1 MQMQQRLLSLWTR
14 LVAQVGTL
22 VLSGIMGLIVWLI
35 AINSINP
42 LVTRVFPESLPIEV
56 RGLAPELMPLQDLSK
71 ETVRATLRAP
81 EKNWESLQSR
91 NLQAYIDLTGY
102 TKGAYDVPIE
112 IVPDDKNVHVTE
124 MQRRQLRIQLDEII
138 TKTVDVHVSVMDSTE
153 YGYSWETPV
162 VEPSSLL
169 IRGPAQLVN
178 QVVVA
183 EAPVYLR
190 GATAQVERIQT
201 VQMLNRQD
209 QPVVNV
215 LAEPAAVEVTIP
227 VERWPGRRSVAVRVK
242 LVGLP
247 ATGYRLGRVTPEP
260 SNIVLYGNAAAL
272 EQVPGFVETAPLSLD
287 GATAEIQVR
296 LELILPDGVN
306 AFEGNAVA
314 IIAEIL
320 PIEEGRRVTLRPLLR
335 SVGPGLDA
343 TFAPD
348 TVDVILS
355 GPRTSLN
362 ALGPDDVYAILD
374 VSGLLPGSYVIK
386 PNVAK
391 PEEIRNEG
399 VLPETV
405 EVLITSLVTPNS
417 TAPITAAITSPLTAT
432 APLTGTPLLT
442 LTEGVTTAT
451 MGATMRTTPDVSPAI
466 TATQSIS
473 VTTVP

>member
-1 MQMQQRLLSLWTR
+1 
-14 LVAQVGTL
+14 
-22 VLSGIMGLIVWLI
+22 
-35 AINSINP
+35 
-42 LVTRVFPESLPIEV
+42 
-56 RGLAPELMPLQDLSK
+56 
-71 ETVRATLRAP
+71 
-81 EKNWESLQSR
+81 
-91 NLQAYIDLTGY
+91 
-102 TKGAYDVPIE
+102 
-112 IVPDDKNVHVTE
+112 
-124 MQRRQLRIQLDEII
+124 
-138 TKTVDVHVSVMDSTE
+138 MDSTE

-242 LVGLP
+242 LVGSP

-287 GATAEIQVR
+287 GATAEILVR

-306 AFEGNAVA
+306 ASDGNTVAVV
-314 IIAEIL
+314 AEVL
-320 PIEEGRRVTLRPLLR
+320 PIEDGLTMTLRPIVR
-335 SVGPGLDA
+335 GVGLGLQA

-355 GPRTSLN
+355 GPLTSLN
-362 ALGPDDVYAILD
+362 ALGSDDVYAILD
-374 VSGLLPGSYVIK
+374 VNRLLPGSYVIK

-417 TAPITAAITSPLTAT
+417 TATITATITSPITAT

-451 MGATMRTTPDVSPAI
+451 MGATPDVSPTI
-466 TATQSIS
+466 TATRSIS

>member
-1 MQMQQRLLSLWTR
+1 MQQRLLSLWKR

-42 LVTRVFPESLPIEV
+42 LVTRTFPESIPIEV
-56 RGLAPELMPLQDLSK
+56 RGLAPDLMPLQDLSK

-201 VQMLNRQD
+201 VQVLNRQD
-209 QPVVNV
+209 QPVANV

-242 LVGLP
+242 LVGSP

-287 GATAEIQVR
+287 GATAEILVR

-306 AFEGNAVA
+306 ASDGNTVAVV
-314 IIAEIL
+314 AEVL
-320 PIEEGRRVTLRPLLR
+320 PIEDGLTMTLRPIVR
-335 SVGPGLDA
+335 GVGLGLQA

-355 GPRTSLN
+355 GPLTSLN
-362 ALGPDDVYAILD
+362 ALGSDDVYAILD
-374 VSGLLPGSYVIK
+374 VNRLLPGSYVIK

-417 TAPITAAITSPLTAT
+417 TATITSPLTAT
-432 APLTGTPLLT
+432 APVTGTPLLT

-451 MGATMRTTPDVSPAI
+451 MGATPDVSPTI
-466 TATQSIS
+466 TATRSIS

>member
-1 MQMQQRLLSLWTR
+1 MQQRLLSLWKR

-42 LVTRVFPESLPIEV
+42 LVTRTFPESIPIEV
-56 RGLAPELMPLQDLSK
+56 RGLAPDLMPLQDLSK

-178 QVVVA
+178 QAVVA

-201 VQMLNRQD
+201 VQVLNRQD
-209 QPVVNV
+209 QPVANV

-242 LVGLP
+242 LVGSP

-287 GATAEIQVR
+287 GATAEILVR

-306 AFEGNAVA
+306 ASDGNTVAVV
-314 IIAEIL
+314 AEVL
-320 PIEEGRRVTLRPLLR
+320 PIEDGLTMTLRPIVR
-335 SVGPGLDA
+335 GVGLGLQA

-355 GPRTSLN
+355 GPLTSLN
-362 ALGPDDVYAILD
+362 ALGSDDVYAILD
-374 VSGLLPGSYVIK
+374 VNRLLPGSYVIK

-417 TAPITAAITSPLTAT
+417 TATITSPLTAT
-432 APLTGTPLLT
+432 APVTGTPLLT

-451 MGATMRTTPDVSPAI
+451 MGATPDVSPTI
-466 TATQSIS
+466 TATRSIS

>member
-1 MQMQQRLLSLWTR
+1 MQQRLLSLWKR

-42 LVTRVFPESLPIEV
+42 LVTRTFPESIPIEV
-56 RGLAPELMPLQDLSK
+56 RGLAPDLMPLQDLSK

-169 IRGPAQLVN
+169 IRGPAQLV
-178 QVVVA
+178 VA

-201 VQMLNRQD
+201 VQMLNHQD
-209 QPVVNV
+209 QPVANV

-242 LVGLP
+242 LVGSP

-287 GATAEIQVR
+287 GATAEILVR

-306 AFEGNAVA
+306 ASDGNTVAVV
-314 IIAEIL
+314 AEVL
-320 PIEEGRRVTLRPLLR
+320 PIEDGLTMTLRPIVR
-335 SVGPGLDA
+335 GVGLGLQA

-355 GPRTSLN
+355 GPLTSLN
-362 ALGPDDVYAILD
+362 ALGSDDVYAILD
-374 VSGLLPGSYVIK
+374 VNRLLPGSYVIK

-417 TAPITAAITSPLTAT
+417 TATITATITSPITAT

-451 MGATMRTTPDVSPAI
+451 MGATPDVSPTI
-466 TATQSIS
+466 TATRSIS